1 MTHETEKLD
10 TTDIPVVDQLDAGAV
25 PKRPERA
32 EGVISRRVALG
43 LVLALI
49 LLFPVI
55 AIPVFSSYAY
65 VMQIGM
71 LTLMWISM
79 SSSWNIIGGFAGY
92 ISLGHGVFYAIGGYS
107 AGLAL
112 AHWGISP
119 FLFLPVAGLAAM
131 VVGLL
136 AGLITLRT
144 RGPAFIVATI
154 AMLFLFLLWFD
165 NWEFIGASSG
175 LDLPLVDI
183 PVRWLKVPFYYAMAL
198 SAIGAVYLSYRIAHS
213 KFGLGLRAISE
224 DETKAEVA
232 GINTRWYK
240 VIAFSLSAYFIG
252 TAGAVYGYSLTH
264 LRPLT
269 FFAIAVAAR
278 MVLMSI
284 IGGRG
289 TVAGPVVGAILIVG
303 VNEFS
308 VRQFGQTELN
318 IVVTGAILIAAL
330 LFFPQGIVGSLRK
343 SGRLPAFLDW
353 D

>member
-1 MTHETEKLD
+1 MA
-10 TTDIPVVDQLDAGAV
+10 VVEQRGHVVIDEARGRKPGA
-25 PKRPERA
+25 R
-32 EGVISRRVALG
+32 SRRVTLIVVLG
-43 LVLALI
+43 LI

-55 AIPVFSSYAY
+55 AIPIFESYAY
-65 VMQIGM
+65 VMQVGM
-71 LTLMWISM
+71 LILMWTAM

-92 ISLGHGVFYAIGGYS
+92 ISLGHGVFFAIGGYA

-112 AHWGISP
+112 AHWGASP
-119 FLFLPVAGLAAM
+119 FLFFPVAGLAAM
-131 VVGLL
+131 AVGFL

-165 NWEFIGASSG
+165 NWDFIGASSG
-175 LDLPLVDI
+175 LDLPLFQFPI
-183 PVRWLKVPFYYAMAL
+183 RWLKVPFYYAMAV
-198 SAIGAVYLSYRIAHS
+198 SAIGAVYLSHRVAHS
-213 KFGLGLRAISE
+213 KFGLGLRAISQ

-240 VIAFSLSAYFIG
+240 VWAFALSALFIG
-252 TAGAVYGYSLTH
+252 TAGAIYGYSLTH

-278 MVLMSI
+278 MVLMAI

-289 TVAGPVVGAILIVG
+289 TVAGPVLGAILIIG
-303 VNEFS
+303 VNEFA
-308 VRQFGQTELN
+308 VRQMGQSELN
-318 IVVTGAILIAAL
+318 IVFTGLILVVAL

-343 SGRLPAFLDW
+343 AGRLPAFLDW

>member
-1 MTHETEKLD
+1 MA
-10 TTDIPVVDQLDAGAV
+10 VVEQREELVGTSRGRG
-25 PKRPERA
+25 P
-32 EGVISRRVALG
+32 GSTSRRVTLIVSLG
-43 LVLALI
+43 LVL
-49 LLFPVI
+49 LFPWI
-55 AIPVFSSYAY
+55 ASPIFDSYAY
-65 VMQIGM
+65 VMQLGM
-71 LTLMWISM
+71 LILMWIAM
-79 SSSWNIIGGFAGY
+79 SSSWNILGGFAGY
-92 ISLGHGVFYAIGGYS
+92 ISLGHGVFYAIGGYT

-119 FLFLPVAGLAAM
+119 FLFLPVAGIAAM
-131 VVGLL
+131 AVGFL

-175 LDLPLVDI
+175 LDLPLFQFNI
-183 PVRWLKVPFYYAMAL
+183 QFLKVPFYYAMAV
-198 SAIGAVYLSYRIAHS
+198 SAIGAVYLSYRVAHS
-213 KFGLGLRAISE
+213 KFGLGLRAISQ

-240 VIAFSLSAYFIG
+240 VWAFALSAFFIG

-278 MVLMSI
+278 MVLMAI

-289 TVAGPVVGAILIVG
+289 TVAGPVIGAILILG
-303 VNEFS
+303 VNEVA
-308 VRQFGQTELN
+308 VRQLGQSALN
-318 IVVTGAILIAAL
+318 IVFTGLILLAAL
-330 LFFPQGIVGSLRK
+330 LFFPEGIVGSLRK
-343 SGRLPAFLDW
+343 VGRLPAFLDW

>member
-1 MTHETEKLD
+1 VAVVEQREELLGGA
-10 TTDIPVVDQLDAGAV
+10 PVRK
-25 PKRPERA
+25 P
-32 EGVISRRVALG
+32 GVRSRRVTLIVVFAL
-43 LVLALI
+43 V

-55 AIPVFSSYAY
+55 AIPIFDSYAY
-65 VMQIGM
+65 VMQLGM
-71 LTLMWISM
+71 LILMWISM

-92 ISLGHGVFYAIGGYS
+92 ISLGHGVFFAIGGYS

-112 AHWGISP
+112 AHWEISP
-119 FLFLPVAGLAAM
+119 FLFLPLAGLAAM
-131 VVGLL
+131 CVGFL

-165 NWEFIGASSG
+165 NWAFIGGSSG
-175 LDLPLVDI
+175 LDLPLFQF
-183 PVRWLKVPFYYAMAL
+183 PVQWLKVPFYYAMAL
-198 SAIGAVYLSYRIAHS
+198 SAIGALYLSYRVAHS
-213 KFGLGLRAISE
+213 KFGLGLRAISQ

-240 VIAFSLSAYFIG
+240 VWAFALSAPFIG
-252 TAGAVYGYSLTH
+252 TAGAIYGYSLTH

-278 MVLMSI
+278 MVLMAI

-289 TVAGPVVGAILIVG
+289 TVAGPVLGAVLIIG
-303 VNEFS
+303 VNEFA
-308 VRQFGQTELN
+308 VRQLGQTELN
-318 IVVTGAILIAAL
+318 IVFTGLILVVAL
-330 LFFPQGIVGSLRK
+330 LFFPEGIVGSLRK
-343 SGRLPAFLDW
+343 AGRLPAFLDW

>member
-1 MTHETEKLD
+1 MA
-10 TTDIPVVDQLDAGAV
+10 VVERRQGLLAGA
-25 PKRPERA
+25 PGRKPGAR
-32 EGVISRRVALG
+32 SRRVTVT

-55 AIPVFSSYAY
+55 AIPIFQSYAY
-65 VMQIGM
+65 VMQVGM
-71 LTLMWISM
+71 LALMWISM

-92 ISLGHGVFYAIGGYS
+92 ISLGHGVFFAIGGYS

-112 AHWGISP
+112 AHWEISP
-119 FLFLPVAGLAAM
+119 FLFLPIAGLAAM
-131 VVGLL
+131 LVGFL

-165 NWEFIGASSG
+165 NWEFIGGSSG
-175 LDLPLVDI
+175 LDLPLVQI
-183 PVRWLKVPFYYAMAL
+183 PVQWLKVPFYYAMAL
-198 SAIGAVYLSYRIAHS
+198 SAIGAVYLSHRVAHS
-213 KFGLGLRAISE
+213 KFGLGLRAISQ

-240 VIAFSLSAYFIG
+240 VWAFALSAFFIG
-252 TAGAVYGYSLTH
+252 TAGAIYGYSLTH

-278 MVLMSI
+278 MVLMAI

-289 TVAGPVVGAILIVG
+289 TVAGPVLGAFLIIG
-303 VNEFS
+303 VNEFA
-308 VRQFGQTELN
+308 VRQLGQSELN
-318 IVVTGAILIAAL
+318 IVFTGLILVAAL

-343 SGRLPAFLDW
+343 AGRLPAFLDW

>member
-1 MTHETEKLD
+1 MAIVEQH
-10 TTDIPVVDQLDAGAV
+10 
-25 PKRPERA
+25 
-32 EGVISRRVALG
+32 EGVVEGAPDRKPGARSRRVTLILALG
-43 LVLALI
+43 FI
-49 LLFPVI
+49 LLFPLI
-55 AIPVFSSYAY
+55 ALPIFDSYAY
-65 VMQIGM
+65 VLQVGM
-71 LTLMWISM
+71 LMLMWIAM

-92 ISLGHGVFYAIGGYS
+92 ISLGHGVFFAIGGYS

-112 AHWGISP
+112 AHWDISP
-119 FLFLPVAGLAAM
+119 FLFLPIAGLAA
-131 VVGLL
+131 VAVGFL

-165 NWEFIGASSG
+165 NWEFIGGSSG
-175 LDLPLVDI
+175 LDLPLIQI
-183 PVRWLKVPFYYAMAL
+183 PVAWLKVPFYYAMAL
-198 SAIGAVYLSYRIAHS
+198 SAIGAVYLAYRVAHS
-213 KFGLGLRAISE
+213 KFGLGLRAISQ

-240 VIAFSLSAYFIG
+240 VWAFALSAFFIG
-252 TAGAVYGYSLTH
+252 TSGAIYGYSLTH

-289 TVAGPVVGAILIVG
+289 TVAGPVVGAILIIG
-303 VNEFS
+303 VNEFA

-318 IVVTGAILIAAL
+318 IVFTGAILVVAL
-330 LFFPQGIVGSLRK
+330 IFFPLGIVGSLRK

>member
-1 MTHETEKLD
+1 MTHETEKLE
-10 TTDIPVVDQLDAGAV
+10 TTDLPVVDPIDGSPKDSVRAQGAM
-25 PKRPERA
+25 
-32 EGVISRRVALG
+32 SRRVG
-43 LVLALI
+43 LSLSLALV

-55 AIPVFSSYAY
+55 AIPIFDSYAY
-65 VMQIGM
+65 VMQVGM
-71 LTLMWISM
+71 LMLMWISM

-92 ISLGHGVFYAIGGYS
+92 ISLGHGVFFAIGGYS

-119 FLFLPVAGLAAM
+119 FLFLPLAGLAAM
-131 VVGLL
+131 GVGLI

-165 NWEFIGASSG
+165 NWEFIGGSSG
-175 LDLPLVDI
+175 LDLPLIDFPI
-183 PVRWLKVPFYYAMAL
+183 RWLKVPFYYAMAV
-198 SAIGAVYLSYRIAHS
+198 SAMGAVYLSYRIAHS

-224 DETKAEVA
+224 DETKAEVS

-240 VIAFSLSAYFIG
+240 VIAFSLSAFFIG
-252 TAGAVYGYSLTH
+252 TAGAIYGYSLTH

-278 MVLMSI
+278 MVLMAI

-318 IVVTGAILIAAL
+318 IVVTGVILLATL
-330 LFFPQGIVGSLRK
+330 LFFPRGIVGSLRN
-343 SGRLPAFLDW
+343 SGKLPAFLDW

>member
-1 MTHETEKLD
+1 VA
-10 TTDIPVVDQLDAGAV
+10 VVEQREGVVAGA
-25 PKRPERA
+25 PGRKPGGR
-32 EGVISRRVALG
+32 SRRVALI
-43 LVLALI
+43 LALAI
-49 LLFPVI
+49 VLLFPLI

-65 VMQIGM
+65 VMQVGM
-71 LTLMWISM
+71 LILMWISL
-79 SSSWNIIGGFAGY
+79 SSSWNILGGFAGY

-119 FLFLPVAGLAAM
+119 FLFLPIAGLAATA
-131 VVGLL
+131 VGFL

-165 NWEFIGASSG
+165 NWNFIGASSG
-175 LDLPLVDI
+175 LDLPLI
-183 PVRWLKVPFYYAMAL
+183 QFPVRFLKVPFYYAMAL
-198 SAIGAVYLSYRIAHS
+198 SAIGAVYLSYRVAHS
-213 KFGLGLRAISE
+213 KFGLGLRAISQ

-240 VIAFSLSAYFIG
+240 VWAFALSAFFIG
-252 TAGAVYGYSLTH
+252 TAGAIYGYSLTH

-269 FFAIAVAAR
+269 FFAVAVAAR
-278 MVLMSI
+278 MVLMAI

-289 TVAGPVVGAILIVG
+289 TVAGPVLGAILIIG
-303 VNEFS
+303 VNEFA
-308 VRQFGQTELN
+308 VRQFGQSELN
-318 IVVTGAILIAAL
+318 IVFIGVILVAAL

-343 SGRLPAFLDW
+343 AGRLPAFLDW

>member
-1 MTHETEKLD
+1 MAIVEQREGTVEE
-10 TTDIPVVDQLDAGAV
+10 V
-25 PKRPERA
+25 PGRKPGTR
-32 EGVISRRVALG
+32 SRRVALIIT
-43 LVLALI
+43 LALI
-49 LLFPVI
+49 LLFPLI
-55 AIPVFSSYAY
+55 AYPIFDSYAY
-65 VMQIGM
+65 VMQVGM
-71 LTLMWISM
+71 LMLMWISM

-92 ISLGHGVFYAIGGYS
+92 ISLGHGVFFAIGGYS

-119 FLFLPVAGLAAM
+119 FLFLPLAGLAAM
-131 VVGLL
+131 VVGFL

-165 NWEFIGASSG
+165 NWDWIGASSG
-175 LDLPLVDI
+175 LDLPFLQF
-183 PVRWLKVPFYYAMAL
+183 PVQFLKVPFYYAMAL
-198 SAIGAVYLSYRIAHS
+198 SAIGAVYLSYRVAHS
-213 KFGLGLRAISE
+213 KFGLGLRAISQ

-240 VIAFSLSAYFIG
+240 VWAFALSALFIG

-278 MVLMSI
+278 MVLMAI

-289 TVAGPVVGAILIVG
+289 TVAGPVLGAILIVG
-303 VNEFS
+303 VNELS

-318 IVVTGAILIAAL
+318 IVITGLILVAAL

>member
-1 MTHETEKLD
+1 MADVPILEKTD
-10 TTDIPVVDQLDAGAV
+10 TPEV
-25 PKRPERA
+25 ERA
-32 EGVISRRVALG
+32 TRPSGTISRRVA
-43 LVLALI
+43 VITALALI
-49 LLFPVI
+49 LLFPLI
-55 AIPVFSSYAY
+55 AIPIFDSYAY
-65 VMQIGM
+65 VMQLGM
-71 LTLMWISM
+71 LMLMWVAM

-92 ISLGHGVFYAIGGYS
+92 ISLGHGVFFAIGGYS

-119 FLFLPVAGLAAM
+119 FLFFPLAGLAAAL
-131 VVGLL
+131 VGFL

-175 LDLPLVDI
+175 LDLPLFSF
-183 PVRWLKVPFYYAMAL
+183 PVRFLKVPFYYAMAV

-213 KFGLGLRAISE
+213 KFGLGLRAISQ

-240 VIAFSLSAYFIG
+240 VWAFALSAYFIG
-252 TAGAVYGYSLTH
+252 TAGAIYGYSLTH
-264 LRPLT
+264 IRPLT

-278 MVLMSI
+278 MVLMAI

-289 TVAGPVVGAILIVG
+289 TVAGPVLGAILIIG

-308 VRQFGQTELN
+308 VRQFGESALN
-318 IVVTGAILIAAL
+318 IVVTGLVLVIAL
-330 LFFPQGIVGSLRK
+330 LFFPQGIIGSLRN

>member
-1 MTHETEKLD
+1 MA
-10 TTDIPVVDQLDAGAV
+10 VVQQREPTREDVPGRKPGA
-25 PKRPERA
+25 R
-32 EGVISRRVALG
+32 SRRVALI
-43 LVLALI
+43 LSLALV

-55 AIPVFSSYAY
+55 AIPIFESYAY
-65 VMQIGM
+65 VMQLGM
-71 LTLMWISM
+71 LILMWISM

-92 ISLGHGVFYAIGGYS
+92 ISLGHGVFFAIGGYS

-119 FLFLPVAGLAAM
+119 FLFLPLAGLAAM
-131 VVGLL
+131 AVGFL

-165 NWEFIGASSG
+165 NWGFIGASSG
-175 LDLPLVDI
+175 LDLPLIQI
-183 PVRWLKVPFYYAMAL
+183 PVRWLKVPFYYAMAV
-198 SAIGAVYLSYRIAHS
+198 SAIGAVYLSYRVAHS
-213 KFGLGLRAISE
+213 KFGLGLRAISQ

-240 VIAFSLSAYFIG
+240 VWAFALSAFFIG
-252 TAGAVYGYSLTH
+252 TAGAIYGYSLTH

-278 MVLMSI
+278 MVLMAI

-289 TVAGPVVGAILIVG
+289 TVAGPVLGAILIIG
-303 VNEFS
+303 ANEFA
-308 VRQFGQTELN
+308 VRQLGQTELN
-318 IVVTGAILIAAL
+318 IVFTGLILVVAL
-330 LFFPQGIVGSLRK
+330 LFFPEGIVGSLRRAGK
-343 SGRLPAFLDW
+343 LPAFLDW

>member
-1 MTHETEKLD
+1 VA
-10 TTDIPVVDQLDAGAV
+10 VV
-25 PKRPERA
+25 ERQ
-32 EGVISRRVALG
+32 EGVAEQAPGGKQGTRSRRVAVLG
-43 LVLALI
+43 LLALV

-55 AIPVFSSYAY
+55 AYPVFDSYAY
-65 VMQIGM
+65 VLQIGM
-71 LTLMWISM
+71 LILMWISM

-92 ISLGHGVFYAIGGYS
+92 ISLGHGVFYAVGGYS

-131 VVGLL
+131 AVGFL

-165 NWEFIGASSG
+165 NWNFIGASSG
-175 LDLPLVDI
+175 LDLPLI
-183 PVRWLKVPFYYAMAL
+183 QFPVQFLKVPFYYAMAV
-198 SAIGAVYLSYRIAHS
+198 SAIGAVYLSYRVAHS
-213 KFGLGLRAISE
+213 KFGLGLRAISQ

-240 VIAFSLSAYFIG
+240 VWAFALSAYFIG

-278 MVLMSI
+278 MVLMAI

-289 TVAGPVVGAILIVG
+289 TVAGPVIGAILILG
-303 VNEFS
+303 VNEIA
-308 VRQFGQTELN
+308 VRQMGESALN
-318 IVVTGAILIAAL
+318 IVFTGLILLGSL
-330 LFFPQGIVGSLRK
+330 LFFPEGIVGSLRK
-343 SGRLPAFLDW
+343 AGRLPAFLDW

>member
-1 MTHETEKLD
+1 MA
-10 TTDIPVVDQLDAGAV
+10 VVEQREELV
-25 PKRPERA
+25 
-32 EGVISRRVALG
+32 EGTPGRKPGTRSRRVTLIIALG
-43 LVLALI
+43 VV
-49 LLFPVI
+49 LLFPAVVVPI
-55 AIPVFSSYAY
+55 FDSYAY
-65 VMQIGM
+65 FMQVGM
-71 LTLMWISM
+71 LMLMWIAM

-92 ISLGHGVFYAIGGYS
+92 ISLGHGVFFAIGGYS

-112 AHWGISP
+112 AHWDISP
-119 FLFLPVAGLAAM
+119 FLFLPFAGLAA
-131 VVGLL
+131 VAVGFL

-165 NWEFIGASSG
+165 NWEFIGGSNG

-183 PVRWLKVPFYYAMAL
+183 PVRWLKVPFYYAMAV
-198 SAIGAVYLSYRIAHS
+198 SAIGAVYLSYRVAHS
-213 KFGLGLRAISE
+213 KFGLGLRAISQ

-240 VIAFSLSAYFIG
+240 VWAFALSAFFIG
-252 TAGAVYGYSLTH
+252 TSGAIYGYSLTH

-289 TVAGPVVGAILIVG
+289 TVAGPVVGAVLIIG
-303 VNEFS
+303 VNEFA

-318 IVVTGAILIAAL
+318 IVFTGAILVAAL

-343 SGRLPAFLDW
+343 AGRLPAFLDW

>member
-1 MTHETEKLD
+1 MA
-10 TTDIPVVDQLDAGAV
+10 VVE
-25 PKRPERA
+25 ER
-32 EGVISRRVALG
+32 EGLLEESPIRKPGTRSRRVTLIAA
-43 LVLALI
+43 LALI

-55 AIPVFSSYAY
+55 AIPLFDSYAY
-65 VMQIGM
+65 VLQIGM
-71 LTLMWISM
+71 LMLMWIAM
-79 SSSWNIIGGFAGY
+79 SSSWNILGGFAGY
-92 ISLGHGVFYAIGGYS
+92 ISLGHGVFFAIGGYA

-119 FLFLPVAGLAAM
+119 FLFLPIAGLAAM
-131 VVGLL
+131 AVGFL

-175 LDLPLVDI
+175 LDLPLFQF

-198 SAIGAVYLSYRIAHS
+198 CAIGAVWLAYRVAHS
-213 KFGLGLRAISE
+213 KFGLGLRAISQ

-240 VIAFSLSAYFIG
+240 VWAFALSAFFIG
-252 TAGAVYGYSLTH
+252 VAGAIYGYSLTH

-278 MVLMSI
+278 MVLMAI

-289 TVAGPVVGAILIVG
+289 TVAGPVVGAILIIG
-303 VNEFS
+303 VNEFA
-308 VRQFGQTELN
+308 VRQLGESALN
-318 IVVTGAILIAAL
+318 IVFTGLILVLAL

>member
-1 MTHETEKLD
+1 MA
-10 TTDIPVVDQLDAGAV
+10 VVE
-25 PKRPERA
+25 ER
-32 EGVISRRVALG
+32 EGLVEGSPIRKPGTRSRRVALITA
-43 LVLALI
+43 LALT

-55 AIPVFSSYAY
+55 AIPLFDSYAY
-65 VMQIGM
+65 VLQIGM
-71 LTLMWISM
+71 LMLMWIAM
-79 SSSWNIIGGFAGY
+79 SSSWNILGGFAGY
-92 ISLGHGVFYAIGGYS
+92 ISLGHGVFFAIGGYT

-119 FLFLPVAGLAAM
+119 FLFLPIAGLAAM
-131 VVGLL
+131 AVGFL

-175 LDLPLVDI
+175 IDLPLFQF

-198 SAIGAVYLSYRIAHS
+198 CAIGAVGLAYRVAHS
-213 KFGLGLRAISE
+213 KFGLGLRAISQ

-240 VIAFSLSAYFIG
+240 VWAFALSAFFIG
-252 TAGAVYGYSLTH
+252 VAGAIYGYSLTH

-278 MVLMSI
+278 MVLMAI

-289 TVAGPVVGAILIVG
+289 TVAGPVVGAILIIG
-303 VNEFS
+303 VNEFA
-308 VRQFGQTELN
+308 VRQLGESALN
-318 IVVTGAILIAAL
+318 IVFTGLILVLAL

>member
-1 MTHETEKLD
+1 VA
-10 TTDIPVVDQLDAGAV
+10 VVEQREQLLEGA
-25 PKRPERA
+25 PGRKP
-32 EGVISRRVALG
+32 GVASRRVTLI
-43 LVLALI
+43 LVLTLV

-55 AIPVFSSYAY
+55 AIPIFESYSY

-71 LTLMWISM
+71 LMLMWIAM

-92 ISLGHGVFYAIGGYS
+92 ISLGHGVFFAIGGYT

-112 AHWGISP
+112 AHWSISP

-131 VVGLL
+131 AVGFL

-165 NWEFIGASSG
+165 NWNFIGASSG
-175 LDLPLVDI
+175 LDLPLI
-183 PVRWLKVPFYYAMAL
+183 QFPIRWLKVPFYYAMAV
-198 SAIGAVYLSYRIAHS
+198 SAIGAVYLSYRVAHS
-213 KFGLGLRAISE
+213 KFGLGLRAISQ

-240 VIAFSLSAYFIG
+240 VWAFALSALFIG

-278 MVLMSI
+278 MVLMAI

-289 TVAGPVVGAILIVG
+289 TVAGPVLGAILIIG
-303 VNEFS
+303 VNEFA
-308 VRQFGQTELN
+308 VRQLGQTELN
-318 IVVTGAILIAAL
+318 IVFTGLILVGTL

-343 SGRLPAFLDW
+343 AGKLPAFLDW

>member
-1 MTHETEKLD
+1 
-10 TTDIPVVDQLDAGAV
+10 
-25 PKRPERA
+25 
-32 EGVISRRVALG
+32 
-43 LVLALI
+43 LV

-55 AIPVFSSYAY
+55 AIPIFESYAY
-65 VMQIGM
+65 VMQLGM
-71 LTLMWISM
+71 LILMWISM

-92 ISLGHGVFYAIGGYS
+92 ISLGHGVFFAIGGYS

-119 FLFLPVAGLAAM
+119 FLFLPLAGLAAM
-131 VVGLL
+131 AVGFL

-165 NWEFIGASSG
+165 NWGFIGASSG
-175 LDLPLVDI
+175 LDLPLIQI
-183 PVRWLKVPFYYAMAL
+183 PVRWLKVPFYYAMAV
-198 SAIGAVYLSYRIAHS
+198 SAIGAVYLSYRVAHS
-213 KFGLGLRAISE
+213 KFGLGLRAISQ

-240 VIAFSLSAYFIG
+240 VWAFALSAFFIG
-252 TAGAVYGYSLTH
+252 TAGAIYGYSLTH

-278 MVLMSI
+278 MVLMAI

-289 TVAGPVVGAILIVG
+289 TVAGPVLGAILIIG
-303 VNEFS
+303 ANEFA
-308 VRQFGQTELN
+308 VRQLGQTELN
-318 IVVTGAILIAAL
+318 IVFTGLILVVAL
-330 LFFPQGIVGSLRK
+330 LFFPEGIVGSLRRAGK
-343 SGRLPAFLDW
+343 LPAFLDW

>member
-1 MTHETEKLD
+1 MA
-10 TTDIPVVDQLDAGAV
+10 VVE
-25 PKRPERA
+25 ER
-32 EGVISRRVALG
+32 EGLLGESPFRKPGTRSRRVTLIAALG
-43 LVLALI
+43 LVLF
-49 LLFPVI
+49 FPLI
-55 AIPVFSSYAY
+55 AIPLFDSYAY
-65 VMQIGM
+65 VLQVGM
-71 LTLMWISM
+71 LMLMWIAM

-92 ISLGHGVFYAIGGYS
+92 ISLGHGVFFAIGGYA

-119 FLFLPVAGLAAM
+119 FLFLPFAGLAAM
-131 VVGLL
+131 AVGFL

-175 LDLPLVDI
+175 LDLPFLQF
-183 PVRWLKVPFYYAMAL
+183 PVQWLKVPFYYAMAL
-198 SAIGAVYLSYRIAHS
+198 CAIGAVYLAYRVAHS
-213 KFGLGLRAISE
+213 KFGLGLRAISQ

-240 VIAFSLSAYFIG
+240 VWAFALSAFFIG
-252 TAGAVYGYSLTH
+252 VAGAIYGYSLTH

-278 MVLMSI
+278 MVLMAI

-289 TVAGPVVGAILIVG
+289 TVAGPVVGAILIIG
-303 VNEFS
+303 VNEFA
-308 VRQFGQTELN
+308 VRQFGESELN
-318 IVVTGAILIAAL
+318 IVFTGLILVLAL

>member
-1 MTHETEKLD
+1 MA
-10 TTDIPVVDQLDAGAV
+10 VV
-25 PKRPERA
+25 ERR
-32 EGVISRRVALG
+32 EELVGTSRGRKPGSTSRRVTLIVSLG
-43 LVLALI
+43 LVL
-49 LLFPVI
+49 LFPLI
-55 AIPVFSSYAY
+55 AYPIFDSYAY
-65 VMQIGM
+65 VMQLGM
-71 LTLMWISM
+71 LLLMWIAM
-79 SSSWNIIGGFAGY
+79 SSSWNILGGFAGY
-92 ISLGHGVFYAIGGYS
+92 ISLGHGVFYAVGGYT

-119 FLFLPVAGLAAM
+119 FLFLPVAGFAAM
-131 VVGLL
+131 VVGFF

-175 LDLPLVDI
+175 LDLPLFQFNI
-183 PVRWLKVPFYYAMAL
+183 QFLKVPFYYAMAV
-198 SAIGAVYLSYRIAHS
+198 SAIGAVYLSYRVAHS
-213 KFGLGLRAISE
+213 KFGLGLRAISQ

-240 VIAFSLSAYFIG
+240 VWAFALSAFFIG

-278 MVLMSI
+278 MVLMAI

-289 TVAGPVVGAILIVG
+289 TVAGPVIGAILILG
-303 VNEFS
+303 VNE
-308 VRQFGQTELN
+308 VAIRQLGESALN
-318 IVVTGAILIAAL
+318 IVFTGLILLAAL
-330 LFFPQGIVGSLRK
+330 LFFPEGIVGSLRK
-343 SGRLPAFLDW
+343 AGRLPAFLDW

>member
-1 MTHETEKLD
+1 MA
-10 TTDIPVVDQLDAGAV
+10 VVDRREGFQGQTTPRDSGA
-25 PKRPERA
+25 R
-32 EGVISRRVALG
+32 SRRLTLIAALG
-43 LVLALI
+43 LVLF
-49 LLFPVI
+49 FPLI
-55 AIPVFSSYAY
+55 AIPLFDSYAY
-65 VMQIGM
+65 VLQVGM
-71 LTLMWISM
+71 LMLMWIAM

-92 ISLGHGVFYAIGGYS
+92 ISLGHGVFFAIGGYA

-112 AHWGISP
+112 AHWEISP
-119 FLFLPVAGLAAM
+119 FLFLPFAGLAAM
-131 VVGLL
+131 AVGFL

-175 LDLPLVDI
+175 LDLPLFQF

-198 SAIGAVYLSYRIAHS
+198 CAIGAVYLAYRVAHS
-213 KFGLGLRAISE
+213 KFGLGLRAISQ

-240 VIAFSLSAYFIG
+240 VWAFALSAFFIG
-252 TAGAVYGYSLTH
+252 VAGAIYGYSLTH

-278 MVLMSI
+278 MVLMAI

-289 TVAGPVVGAILIVG
+289 TVAGPVVGAILIIG
-303 VNEFS
+303 VNEFA
-308 VRQFGQTELN
+308 VRQFGESELN
-318 IVVTGAILIAAL
+318 IVFTGLILVLAL